1 MCLWRRKCWKT
12 KMWTK
17 RASSLRLI
25 LMWENKA
32 ERKQNR
38 RWRRG
43 VRSGKTSFRYKNGCC
58 VQMVRSSSTSASLS
72 VFVHLIYFVG
82 AIGRGLRGVSGRTHV
97 HFVHLLE
104 CLVEVVLQGGHGRTD
119 GRRAEAVGDEAEVSQ
134 AALNPWL
141 ENGSWPRVSQRRS
154 VLSQQV
160 GELLTDLPERLDDQL
175 KY

>member
-1 MCLWRRKCWKT
+1 MVPL
-12 KMWTK
+12 
-17 RASSLRLI
+17 SL
-25 LMWENKA
+25 
-32 ERKQNR
+32 
-38 RWRRG
+38 
-43 VRSGKTSFRYKNGCC
+43 
-58 VQMVRSSSTSASLS
+58 TSALLS
-72 VFVHLIYFVG
+72 VFVHLVYFVG
-82 AIGRGLRGVSGRTHV
+82 AVGRGVSGRTHV

-104 CLVEVVLQGGHGRTD
+104 RLVEVVLQRGHGRTD

-141 ENGSWPRVSQRRS
+141 EHGSRPRVSQRRS